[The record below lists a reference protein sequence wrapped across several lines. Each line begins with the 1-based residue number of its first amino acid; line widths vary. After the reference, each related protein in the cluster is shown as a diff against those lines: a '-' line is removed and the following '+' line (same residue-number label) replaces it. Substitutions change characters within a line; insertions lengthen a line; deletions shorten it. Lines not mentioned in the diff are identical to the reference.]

1 MSCLT
6 WPQRRDHARLA
17 TPCLVV
23 AGIAGDLGFGSIAKI
38 IFVIGLA
45 LYILAMIVRA
55 LNARH
60 PV

>member
-6 WPQRRDHARLA
+6 WPQRQDHARQA
-17 TPCLVV
+17 TPRLVV
-23 AGIAGDLGFGSIAKI
+23 ARISGDLGFGSIAKI

-45 LYILAMIVRA
+45 LCILAMIVRA

-60 PV
+60 PM